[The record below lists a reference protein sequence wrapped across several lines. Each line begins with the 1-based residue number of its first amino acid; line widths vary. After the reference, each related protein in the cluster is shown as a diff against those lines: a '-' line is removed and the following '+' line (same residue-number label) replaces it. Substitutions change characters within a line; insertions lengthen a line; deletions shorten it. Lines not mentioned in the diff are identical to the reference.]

1 MRFRSIIQYPGQRL
15 VAFILSSVI
24 ALSVS
29 SQAQAQ
35 DGLTESVERGSDLV
49 KSIGVFGQLLFLTAG
64 IFVAGW
70 GVYALTIG
78 RKNRQAQQE
87 NAMVPVLAIFGGV
100 ALSALIYGM
109 GTVSQTLFGS
119 NQVSVDQ
126 LGGF

>member
-1 MRFRSIIQYPGQRL
+1 MRVRSILQYPGQRL
-15 VAFILSSVI
+15 VAFILSTLI
-24 ALSVS
+24 AMTVA

-35 DGLTESVERGSDLV
+35 DGLTQSVERGSELV

-78 RKNRQAQQE
+78 RKNRQAQQDS
-87 NAMVPVLAIFGGV
+87 AMVPVLAIFGGV

-119 NQVSVDQ
+119 DQISVDK
-126 LGGF
+126 LGSF